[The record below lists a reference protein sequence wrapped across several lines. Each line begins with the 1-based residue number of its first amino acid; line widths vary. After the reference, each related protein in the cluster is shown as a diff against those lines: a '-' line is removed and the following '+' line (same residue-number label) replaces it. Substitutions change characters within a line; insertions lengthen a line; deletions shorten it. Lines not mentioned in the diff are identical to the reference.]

1 MEDRSDRMHY
11 LLNVQPCEWLSAVD
25 FWQQVVRYL
34 LLRGNAYIVPVY
46 DLITMS
52 VARLALVDPTTV
64 AHDTVNDTYTIN
76 DVYAGISGVYDESEI
91 LHIKNYSIDGK
102 PGYLP

>member
-1 MEDRSDRMHY
+1 MRKKGDIFVEDRSDRMHY

-91 LHIKNYSIDGK
+91 LHIKTTA
-102 PGYLP
+102 